1 MKLTVNLALVLTIVS
16 APGTADD
23 EWLGLEPE
31 QPILIGFDLGQD
43 EVEDLSAAF
52 VLSLPLGNSAGYY
65 GYYGNT
71 ELSDD
76 GQEFDSLNLATV
88 IWFELSELIEL
99 EVQHFF
105 EGNTD
110 ELEKETLGLSL
121 ALSRGDWN
129 FRVQLEDGD
138 LLIFTNDDIG
148 DFLDRFVPDRFDSDV
163 SAYALALGRQVDPW
177 YWQISYQR
185 YDYEEDLTPLG
196 SSLFAQFI
204 FKSSA
209 LTHSSLLISRSTSV
223 MLGLAD
229 YDNDYSITI
238 YQDESAI
245 DDSEEE
251 SLLLSW
257 QHWANQQLGYL
268 FAASI
273 PVPGDSIGVTLG
285 LRWVL

>member
-1 MKLTVNLALVLTIVS
+1 MKLPRILALVLTIVS
-16 APGTADD
+16 GSATASDD
-23 EWLGLEPE
+23 WLGLEPE

-43 EVEDLSAAF
+43 EVDDLSAAF

-71 ELSDD
+71 QLSDD
-76 GQEFDSLNLATV
+76 GQEFDSLALATV
-88 IWFELSELIEL
+88 IWFELSELLEL

-148 DFLDRFVPDRFDSDV
+148 DFLDRSVPGRFDSDV
-163 SAYALALGRQVDPW
+163 SGYALALGRQVDPW

-185 YDYEEDLTPLG
+185 YDYEEDLSPLG
-196 SSLFAQFI
+196 GSLFAQFI

-209 LTHSSLLISRSTSV
+209 LTHSSLLTSRSSSLL
-223 MLGLAD
+223 LGHAD
-229 YDNDYSITI
+229 YDNDYSISI
-238 YQDESAI
+238 YQDKSAI

>member
-1 MKLTVNLALVLTIVS
+1 MKLTAILALVLTIVS
-16 APGTADD
+16 GSGTASD

-76 GQEFDSLNLATV
+76 GQEFDSRALATV

-121 ALSRGDWN
+121 AFSRGDWN

-138 LLIFTNDDIG
+138 LIIFTNEDIR
-148 DFLDRFVPDRFDSDV
+148 DSFDTFVPDRFDSDV
-163 SAYALALGRQVDPW
+163 SGYTLALGRQVDPW

-185 YDYEEDLTPLG
+185 FDYEEDLTPL
-196 SSLFAQFI
+196 SRSLFAQFI

-209 LTHSSLLISRSTSV
+209 LTQSSLLISRSTSV
-223 MLGLAD
+223 LLGRAD
-229 YDNDYSITI
+229 YDNDYSISI
-238 YQDESAI
+238 YQDKSAI
-245 DDSEEE
+245 DDSDEE

-257 QHWANQQLGYL
+257 QHWANRQLGYL

>member
-1 MKLTVNLALVLTIVS
+1 MKLPRFLALVLTIVS
-16 APGTADD
+16 GSGTASDD
-23 EWLGLEPE
+23 WLGLEPE

-71 ELSDD
+71 QLSDD
-76 GQEFDSLNLATV
+76 GQEFDSLSLATV
-88 IWFELSELIEL
+88 IWLELSELLEL

-105 EGNTD
+105 EGNSD

-138 LLIFTNDDIG
+138 LLIFTNDDIR
-148 DFLDRFVPDRFDSDV
+148 DFFDTFVPDRFDSAV
-163 SAYALALGRQVDPW
+163 TGYTLAMGRQVDPW

-185 YDYEEDLTPLG
+185 YDYEEDLTPLS

-209 LTHSSLLISRSTSV
+209 LTQSSLLISRSTSV
-223 MLGLAD
+223 LLGHAD
-229 YDNDYSITI
+229 YDNDYSISI
-238 YQDESAI
+238 YQDKSAI

-268 FAASI
+268 FVASI
-273 PVPGDSIGVTLG
+273 PLPGDSIGVTLG

>member
-1 MKLTVNLALVLTIVS
+1 MKLPAVLALVLTVVCG
-16 APGTADD
+16 PGTASD
-23 EWLGLEPE
+23 EWLGMEPE
-31 QPILIGFDLGQD
+31 QPILIGFDLGRD

-76 GQEFDSLNLATV
+76 GQEFDSLTLATV

-121 ALSRGDWN
+121 ALTRGDWN

-138 LLIFTNDDIG
+138 LLIFTNDEIR
-148 DFLDRFVPDRFDSDV
+148 DFLNRSVPDRFNSDV
-163 SAYALALGRQVDPW
+163 SAYALALGRQADPW
-177 YWQISYQR
+177 YWQISYQQF
-185 YDYEEDLTPLG
+185 DYEEDLTPL
-196 SSLFAQFI
+196 SRSPFAQFI

-209 LTHSSLLISRSTSV
+209 LTQSSLLISRSTSLL
-223 MLGLAD
+223 LGHAD
-229 YDNDYSITI
+229 YDNDYSISI
-238 YQDESAI
+238 YQDKSAI
-245 DDSEEE
+245 DDSKEE

>member
-1 MKLTVNLALVLTIVS
+1 MKLTMPLALVLTIVS
-16 APGTADD
+16 GPGSASE

-31 QPILIGFDLGQD
+31 QPILVGFDLGRD

-52 VLSLPLGNSAGYY
+52 VLSLPLGNGAGYY

-76 GQEFDSLNLATV
+76 GQEFDSLTLATV
-88 IWFELSELIEL
+88 IWLELSELIEL
-99 EVQHFF
+99 EIQHFF

-138 LLIFTNDDIG
+138 LLIFTNNDIG
-148 DFLDRFVPDRFDSDV
+148 DFLDRFVPDRLDSDV
-163 SAYALALGRQVDPW
+163 SGYALALGRQVDPW

-223 MLGLAD
+223 MLGHAD
-229 YDNDYSITI
+229 YDNDYSISI
-238 YQDESAI
+238 YQDKSAI

-257 QHWANQQLGYL
+257 QHWTNSQLGYL

-273 PVPGDSIGVTLG
+273 PVPGNSIGVTLG